1 MRMTDHGQVAMD
13 LPNTRL
19 WRDDPR
25 PKASSPLII
34 IPIVPSVP
42 SCSKPSRCGLA
53 RAKHAAMLARRPTL
67 TAPARAGV
75 SEAQIRTK
83 TLMEKER
90 LRRAKLID
98 KKRPIQGLL
107 GLHTRYGPSDRSTAQ
122 GGLCREASALPVTQP
137 SRSLATGSIDN
148 SPGGILLHR

>member
-1 MRMTDHGQVAMD
+1 
-13 LPNTRL
+13 
-19 WRDDPR
+19 
-25 PKASSPLII
+25 
-34 IPIVPSVP
+34 
-42 SCSKPSRCGLA
+42 
-53 RAKHAAMLARRPTL
+53 MLARRPTL

-107 GLHTRYGPSDRSTAQ
+107 GLHTRYRPSDRSTAQ